1 MSNDYK
7 EYASKEW
14 ASLRPAKETTITDF
28 LANLYNSAAN
38 VEDALR
44 ALVRSPNNCEYTTE
58 TNHTDV
64 QIYNI
69 TAIADGYVGQ
79 YNTDIYF
86 SSDGLEWSLMST
98 LEYEPFALLWDGDN
112 GRLVALTEKGKKN
125 YVSTDNGSTWT
136 LYESEVDVQSY
147 TTPSAVY
154 GNGVFVIVGTYG
166 HVYYSSDLTNWTSVS
181 NVVGNYYSGRARI
194 VFHNGVFCSMFNNKG
209 GVSVDGVNW
218 TKLNWSTSAYS
229 GLDNCVPIGD
239 EFVTYPS
246 TRSGTM
252 KTLRIRRDGT
262 YYTGEADTKLAYCCN
277 AGDHLIGVDS
287 EGNVYTSNDGTTY
300 TQIGKVDGTFG
311 DYGSNNNIAY
321 TSDKILFVCSDGTL
335 TVWSNKS
342 HPITPEM
349 IGAIPAVDGKTD
361 QILRYGS
368 DGKLVPSNLP
378 IYYLEGT
385 EDNPIDIDLL
395 VTPGRYY
402 INGKTTSSYELVAA
416 PGDQE
421 ISKDSRDALEFFRES
436 LSSGNYFDVHV
447 VNAGVFQ
454 VMNLYAGALS
464 GMYSTIIR
472 MIGSKEKCFAVLIS
486 KFFDDRLLEQAF
498 SKYQPKI
505 SGTKGQIVGFDENGS
520 AIAQDLI
527 IPQNGVKAWTKLGE
541 YTFSDQSDATPIV
554 IENLGGMSEF
564 VFICSGLTNNGQTD
578 SGMTVK
584 VNDFSVSGQV
594 IPVYSAADKYT
605 YVDLDFNGLYWKH
618 QRTGPCNGEANFS
631 LGGISIPY
639 MITIGG
645 AVADSITI
653 TPHNTYYATGGT
665 LTIYGGK

>member
-14 ASLRPAKETTITDF
+14 ASLIPAKETAITDF
-28 LANLYNSAAN
+28 LANRYNSAAN

-44 ALVRSPNNCEYTTE
+44 ALVRSPNNSDYTIETYHTE
-58 TNHTDV
+58 V

-69 TAIADGYVGQ
+69 AAITDGYVGQ

-86 SSDGLEWSLMST
+86 SSDGLEWSLVST
-98 LEYEPFALLWDGDN
+98 LESEPFALLWDGDN
-112 GRLVALTEKGKKN
+112 GRLVALAEKGKKN

-136 LYESEVDVQSY
+136 LYESEVDVKSY
-147 TTPSAVY
+147 TTPSAAY

-166 HVYYSSDLTNWTSVS
+166 HVYYSSDLINWTSVS

-194 VFHNGVFCSMFNNKG
+194 VFHNGVFCAMFNNKG

-218 TKLNWSTSAYS
+218 TKLNWPTSVYS
-229 GLDNCVPIGD
+229 GSDNCVPIGD

-262 YYTGEADTKLAYCCN
+262 CYTGEADTKLERCCN

-300 TQIGKVDGTFG
+300 TQIGNVDGTFG
-311 DYGSNNNIAY
+311 DYYSNNNIAY

-421 ISKDSRDALEFFRES
+421 ISEDSRMAWEYFGRS
-436 LSSGNYFDVHV
+436 LSHGNYFDVHAIDGQV
-447 VNAGVFQ
+447 AQ
-454 VMNLYAGALS
+454 VMNIYAGPLT
-464 GMYSTIIR
+464 GMNFIIMR
-472 MIGSKEKCFAVLIS
+472 KIDSEEKCFVSLIS
-486 KFFDDRLLEQAF
+486 ILMDNRVLAQSLSE
-498 SKYQPKI
+498 YQTKL
-505 SGTKGQIVGFDENGS
+505 SGTVGQIVSFDENGS

-618 QRTGPCNGEANFS
+618 QRTGPCNGEANFAF
-631 LGGISIPY
+631 GGISTPY
-639 MITIGG
+639 MTTIGG
-645 AVADSITI
+645 SVADSITI

-665 LTIYGGK
+665 LTVYGGK

>member
-14 ASLRPAKETTITDF
+14 ASLIPAKETAITDF
-28 LANLYNSAAN
+28 LANRYNSAAN

-44 ALVRSPNNCEYTTE
+44 SIVSATSGTAQLGIMLEGIISV
-58 TNHTDV
+58 TN
-64 QIYNI
+64 
-69 TAIADGYVGQ
+69 GYVGFERSKIGSEDR
-79 YNTDIYF
+79 YVANIYY
-86 SSDGLEWSLMST
+86 SLDGLTWTLMSAIDDI
-98 LEYEPFALLWDGDN
+98 PFSILWDDDL
-112 GRLVALTEKGKKN
+112 GRLVALTNKGKKN
-125 YVSTDNGSTWT
+125 YVSTDYGSTWT
-136 LYESEVDVQSY
+136 VIESDINYEGWDA
-147 TTPSAVY
+147 TAAY
-154 GNGVFVIVGTYG
+154 GNGIFIIASTYG
-166 HVYYSSDLTNWTSVS
+166 YRYSSKDLKHWETKTA
-181 NVVGNYYSGRARI
+181 GENYYTAKVGIAYGNGMFCTAYRGSFSLTKDGIEWNIYKGPSSDNILFVRGDFVFYNEVNETEYNFCKLHTDGSVEKTTVTSDCILTGAVYAFDRYIASDASG
-194 VFHNGVFCSMFNNKG
+194 
-209 GVSVDGVNW
+209 
-218 TKLNWSTSAYS
+218 
-229 GLDNCVPIGD
+229 
-239 EFVTYPS
+239 
-246 TRSGTM
+246 
-252 KTLRIRRDGT
+252 
-262 YYTGEADTKLAYCCN
+262 
-277 AGDHLIGVDS
+277 
-287 EGNVYTSNDGTTY
+287 
-300 TQIGKVDGTFG
+300 
-311 DYGSNNNIAY
+311 NIY
-321 TSDKILFVCSDGTL
+321 TSDDGINYTQVGVVGDKCCSIIAAQDRILFFSGGNNDGGTDLKL
-335 TVWSNKS
+335 TVFYNKKN
-342 HPITPEM
+342 PITPEM

-421 ISKDSRDALEFFRES
+421 ISEDSRNALESFRES

-447 VNAGVFQ
+447 VNAAVFQ

-498 SKYQPKI
+498 SKCQPKL
-505 SGTKGQIVGFDENGS
+505 SGTEGQIVGFDENGS
-520 AIAQDLI
+520 AIAQDLV

-584 VNDFSVSGQV
+584 VNDFSVAGQV
-594 IPVYSAADKYT
+594 IPVYSATDKYT
-605 YVDLDFNGLYWKH
+605 YVDLDFNGLYWNH
-618 QRTGPCNGEANFS
+618 QRTGPCNGEANFAF
-631 LGGISIPY
+631 GGISTPY
-639 MITIGG
+639 MTTIGG
-645 AVADSITI
+645 SVADSITI

-665 LTIYGGK
+665 LTVYGGK